1 MLRVYGVGG
10 GGGGG
15 STLHF
20 VFEAICAG
28 LLRCRA
34 TVEPDGVGVP
44 IGGCVLVGECV
55 YIVKEQRDSPCDR
68 LQWSGT
74 W

>member
-1 MLRVYGVGG
+1 M
-10 GGGGG
+10 
-15 STLHF
+15 
-20 VFEAICAG
+20 FEAICAG

-55 YIVKEQRDSPCDR
+55 YIVKERRDSPCDR